1 MKLRI
6 LLAALPFIG
15 LYSGGSLAAHT
26 PRLFGVPFLL
36 VWNLFW
42 MAATAAILA
51 LIYCL
56 DSRDE
61 AAGASE
67 RAGGTQ

>member
-26 PRLFGVPFLL
+26 PFLFGIPFLL
-36 VWNLFW
+36 VWNLIW
-42 MAATAAILA
+42 MVGTAAILA
-51 LIYCL
+51 LIYWL
-56 DSRDE
+56 DSRDKS
-61 AAGASE
+61 AGASGCV
-67 RAGGTQ
+67 RGGQ

>member
-15 LYSGGSLAAHT
+15 LYSGGSIAAHT
-26 PRLFGVPFLL
+26 PLLFGVPFLL

-42 MAATAAILA
+42 MAGTAAILA
-51 LIYCL
+51 LIYFL

-61 AAGASE
+61 AAN
-67 RAGGTQ
+67 AGGGQ

>member
-15 LYSGGSLAAHT
+15 LYSGGSLASRT
-26 PRLFGVPFLL
+26 PLLFGMPFLL

-42 MAATAAILA
+42 MGGTAAILA
-51 LIYCL
+51 IIYFL

-61 AAGASE
+61 AARSNE
-67 RAGGTQ
+67 RAEARQ